1 MWSVFIS
8 PGLECGEE
16 DGGRRTED
24 MPLER
29 EMCESES
36 ERTARGRRMD
46 ERR

>member
-1 MWSVFIS
+1 MWSVFIP
-8 PGLECGEE
+8 PGLEYWEE
-16 DGGRRTED
+16 DGGRRIC
-24 MPLER
+24 PLER